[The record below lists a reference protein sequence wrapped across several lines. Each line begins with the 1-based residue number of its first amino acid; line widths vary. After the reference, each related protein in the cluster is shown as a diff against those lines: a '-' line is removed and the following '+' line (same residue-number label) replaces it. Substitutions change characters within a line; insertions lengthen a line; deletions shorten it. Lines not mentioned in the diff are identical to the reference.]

1 MKKALLFA
9 LALIAVGCGE
19 PAGPPMDVTITAT
32 TTQSIAYND
41 DTQRWECHSNLTAT
55 ATGGRDGESAMW
67 DLSEVQHRYV
77 DGSTDIWSMSLTQI
91 QDFWGSDRIQTGDV
105 LTASRINWGNQ
116 SFNIMYSFRLEMP
129 DLSLKSIAVFVAC

>member
-1 MKKALLFA
+1 M
-9 LALIAVGCGE
+9 AVGCGE
-19 PAGPPMDVTITAT
+19 PAGPPMAVAITAT
-32 TTQSIAYND
+32 SQSVAYND
-41 DTQRWECHSNLTAT
+41 DTGRWECHSNLTAT